1 MSKEMNYQTEKKQWT
16 LYGVMQRTWRILL
29 IVGILGLISEL
40 IFMIFSLIIYG
51 NQEQG
56 VYATIWFGLSIIA
69 ILLSGLIALI
79 IYGKPYFKKIR
90 DWVYVA

>member
-1 MSKEMNYQTEKKQWT
+1 MNYQTEKKQWT
-16 LYGVMQRTWRILL
+16 LYDVMQRTWRILL

-40 IFMIFSLIIYG
+40 IFMVFSLIING

-56 VYATIWFGLSIIA
+56 VYASIWFGLSIIS
-69 ILLSGLIALI
+69 ILLSGFIALI
-79 IYGKPYFKKIR
+79 IYGKSYFKQIR

>member
-1 MSKEMNYQTEKKQWT
+1 MSKKMNYQTEKKQWT
-16 LYGVMQRTWRILL
+16 LYDVMQRTWRILL

-40 IFMIFSLIIYG
+40 IFMVFSLIING

-56 VYATIWFGLSIIA
+56 VYASIWFGLSIISV
-69 ILLSGLIALI
+69 LLSGFIALI
-79 IYGKPYFKKIR
+79 IYGKSYFKQIR